1 MEPRPIEELSSDVVD
16 QIAAG
21 EVVERPAH
29 LVKELIENA
38 LDAGAREIEVE
49 FDEGGRRVRVTDD
62 GTGIRPSDL
71 RRALQRH
78 ATSKISVADDLWR
91 LSSFGFRGEALA
103 SIAAVSR
110 LELVSRPAAESVAHR
125 VSAEFGAIKA
135 IEPSAGNLGTSV
147 QIESLF
153 ENVPAR
159 LKFMKSETAET
170 AQVKA
175 VLKATALSRPDV
187 GFRFKTK
194 GRLELQY
201 PVASSFQ
208 VRAKSILAVKLYE
221 TQGEF
226 EGLSVEAVFSGPED
240 VMGNGK
246 GLWFFVQGRWI
257 QDRSLQAAV
266 LEAYRGLLMHG
277 EYPISV
283 VKITAPDGEV
293 DVNIS
298 PTKSAVKFRDP
309 SRAFRAVSRT
319 LRAAIELAPWMQDG
333 TRGAAAASGAG
344 PAIPRTGT
352 RSDSASSLPSSGS
365 ILAAVANY
373 SADYLAQ
380 PLNSSDYSPLQ
391 FSYRSPANG
400 PEVAAASGPEIG
412 PEIGPERRTVNEFTR
427 PYQANDQVA
436 AQVGKWSTLKVI
448 GQAGLTYLVC
458 EDGPNLVFVDQHA
471 AHERVAYERL
481 MRAWREGGIEV
492 QALLFPLVIELE
504 PEALEALL
512 ADTRNLEKM
521 GFGIEA
527 MGPRSVAVT
536 SFPALLNESAVKTGL
551 EELAVRILECGSS
564 SIVEEKIGDV
574 FARMACHSV
583 VRAGQALGL
592 EQMRSLLT
600 QMDEF
605 PLSSFCPHGRPVSV
619 EYPFA
624 RLERDFGRT
633 V

>member
-1 MEPRPIEELSSDVVD
+1 
-16 QIAAG
+16 
-21 EVVERPAH
+21 
-29 LVKELIENA
+29 
-38 LDAGAREIEVE
+38 
-49 FDEGGRRVRVTDD
+49 
-62 GTGIRPSDL
+62 
-71 RRALQRH
+71 
-78 ATSKISVADDLWR
+78 
-91 LSSFGFRGEALA
+91 
-103 SIAAVSR
+103 
-110 LELVSRPAAESVAHR
+110 
-125 VSAEFGAIKA
+125 
-135 IEPSAGNLGTSV
+135 
-147 QIESLF
+147 
-153 ENVPAR
+153 
-159 LKFMKSETAET
+159 
-170 AQVKA
+170 
-175 VLKATALSRPDV
+175 
-187 GFRFKTK
+187 
-194 GRLELQY
+194 
-201 PVASSFQ
+201 
-208 VRAKSILAVKLYE
+208 
-221 TQGEF
+221 
-226 EGLSVEAVFSGPED
+226 
-240 VMGNGK
+240 
-246 GLWFFVQGRWI
+246 
-257 QDRSLQAAV
+257 
-266 LEAYRGLLMHG
+266 
-277 EYPISV
+277 
-283 VKITAPDGEV
+283 
-293 DVNIS
+293 
-298 PTKSAVKFRDP
+298 
-309 SRAFRAVSRT
+309 
-319 LRAAIELAPWMQDG
+319 
-333 TRGAAAASGAG
+333 
-344 PAIPRTGT
+344 
-352 RSDSASSLPSSGS
+352 
-365 ILAAVANY
+365 LAAVANY

>member
-1 MEPRPIEELSSDVVD
+1 MEPRPIEELRSEVVD

-29 LVKELIENA
+29 LVKELVENA
-38 LDAGAREIEVE
+38 LDADAKDIEVE
-49 FDEGGRRVRVTDD
+49 FDEGGRRVRVSDD

-71 RRALQRH
+71 KRALQRH

-110 LELVSRPAAESVAHR
+110 IELVSRPKAESVAHR
-125 VSAEFGAIKA
+125 VSAEFGTIKA

-147 QIESLF
+147 HIESLF

-187 GFRFKTK
+187 GFRLKTK
-194 GRLELQY
+194 GRVDLQF
-201 PVASSFQ
+201 PVASGFLA
-208 VRAKSILAVKLYE
+208 RAKSVLGVKLYE
-221 TQGEF
+221 TEGEF
-226 EGLSVEAVFSGPED
+226 EGLKVEAVFSGPED
-240 VMGNGK
+240 VLGNGK

-266 LEAYRGLLMHG
+266 VEAYRGLLMHG
-277 EYPISV
+277 EYPIAA
-283 VKITAPDGEV
+283 VKIVVPDGEV

-319 LRAAIELAPWMQDG
+319 LRSALELAPWMQDG
-333 TRGAAAASGAG
+333 TRGAATASGAV
-344 PAIPRTGT
+344 PAMRDVNAVSAGVVSAVSQYSSQYATGSTVPRGEG
-352 RSDSASSLPSSGS
+352 RSVS
-365 ILAAVANY
+365 
-373 SADYLAQ
+373 
-380 PLNSSDYSPLQ
+380 
-391 FSYRSPANG
+391 
-400 PEVAAASGPEIG
+400 
-412 PEIGPERRTVNEFTR
+412 EFTR
-427 PYQANDQVA
+427 PYRAKTDESSSASAERPDVEVSRFAAGEDVSAMAMVYESTPVA
-436 AQVGKWSTLKVI
+436 ETHKGKWSSLKVI

-458 EDGPNLVFVDQHA
+458 EDGDKLIFVDQHA

-481 MRAWREGGIEV
+481 MRAWREGGIEA
-492 QALLFPLVIELE
+492 QALLIPLVIELE
-504 PEALEALL
+504 PESLEALL
-512 ADTRNLEKM
+512 LQTQDLAKM
-521 GFGIEA
+521 GFSIEA
-527 MGPRSVAVT
+527 MGPRSLAIS
-536 SFPALLNESAVKTGL
+536 SFPALLKESAVKSGL
-551 EELAVRILECGSS
+551 EELAARTLERGGSF
-564 SIVEEKIGDV
+564 IVEEKIGDV

-592 EQMRSLLT
+592 EQMRSLLE

-619 EYPFA
+619 EYPYA